1 MESKVKFFAGQAS
14 KDVAEKIA
22 ASYGSSLGEV
32 KLIRFSDGEIQISF
46 EESVR
51 GQKVF
56 LIQSTMPPAENLMEL
71 LLLIDAAKRASAQEI
86 VAVLPYFGY
95 ARQDRKDQPR
105 VAIGAKLVADMLAVA
120 GATRVMTMDLHAD
133 QIQGFFDVP
142 VDHLY
147 ASTLFMPHIQGLNL
161 PNLTVA
167 APDMG
172 GSKRANAYAKYLKC
186 DMVICYKQR
195 TKANVVDHM
204 TAIGEI
210 EGRNIVLVDDLID
223 TGGTLCKAA
232 DMMMERGAL
241 SVRAVCT
248 HGVLSGKAFE
258 NIQNS
263 KLTELIVTDTIPQ
276 NKSNGKIKVISV
288 ADLFAKVI
296 YNIEHFESISSHFIV

>member
-1 MESKVKFFAGQAS
+1 MEPKVRFFAGSAS
-14 KDVAEKIA
+14 QVLAEKIA
-22 ASYGSSLGEV
+22 KAYNTTLGNV
-32 KLIRFSDGEIQISF
+32 KRIPFSDGEFQISF

-51 GQKVF
+51 GHEVF
-56 LIQSTMPPAENLMEL
+56 LIQSTMPPADSLMEL
-71 LLLIDAAKRASAQEI
+71 LLMIDAAKRASANEI
-86 VAVLPYFGY
+86 VAVIPYYGY

-147 ASTLFMPHIQGLNL
+147 ASTLFMPYIQGLNL
-161 PNLTVA
+161 PNLTIA

-172 GSKRANAYAKYLKC
+172 GSKRANAYAKYLKAEL
-186 DMVICYKQR
+186 VICYKQR

-210 EGRNIVLVDDLID
+210 EGRNIILIDDLVD

-248 HGVLSGKAFE
+248 HGVLSGKAYE
-258 NIQNS
+258 NIENS
-263 KLTELIVTDTIPQ
+263 KLKELIVTDTIPHIKQ
-276 NKSNGKIKVISV
+276 EGKIQVVSV
-288 ADLFAKVI
+288 AALFAKVI
-296 YNIEHFESISSHFIV
+296 HNIHKHESISSHFIV